1 MNNILLGAYGNLERD
16 AHEHADAHEHID
28 SELDKVISALI
39 RENKSSSRIREAF
52 DRFDTDGSG
61 ELDLDEFIQAYK
73 QLKPDIT
80 ESQLVTMFAEADLD
94 DSGTLDFDE
103 FNQLVS
109 MDQAD
114 VLGKLGMQ
122 NRDDRGL
129 IQVEPSTEEF
139 FGEELRQAAAGSEGF
154 LISQTQHLSME
165 LYESRIASLQRF
177 VAMTVMFHQVSIELF
192 NGFK

>member
-16 AHEHADAHEHID
+16 AHEHVD

-39 RENKSSSRIREAF
+39 RENKSSCRIREAF

-122 NRDDRGL
+122 NRDD
-129 IQVEPSTEEF
+129 
-139 FGEELRQAAAGSEGF
+139 
-154 LISQTQHLSME
+154 
-165 LYESRIASLQRF
+165 QRSSS
-177 VAMTVMFHQVSIELF
+177 AKS
-192 NGFK
+192 